1 MKSKLNTLITFF
13 AAALTLGA
21 CGDMNPDAPFP
32 DEEARQSE
40 RKGIGAAQQAVVT
53 GPVTVD
59 ARRSLAVT
67 EKAIVSGFSL
77 RAVLDRLASQSGV
90 TGLTGAELFQQLW
103 DTQNPSPGVTTGP
116 HCNDGPVNGF
126 PYRCRTLDGA
136 QAQNPGA
143 EMDRY
148 VAIGLFNRF
157 DMAPANGAN
166 CGEYRVV
173 FARPSTF
180 RRSLI
185 IFEAVLANPRRD
197 LGLEGCRPVA
207 KFWSDLSANADVT
220 SRKNALVNFYF
231 NGLSGFMPVVH
242 VENYGVLDTGLQTR
256 GQVRTNQFLD
266 DPWLLRE
273 FTLNKA
279 CNPSCSMKF
288 QPVSDKTNPFGEL
301 FSSSSTHALASDFQQ
316 FFPTQVKALAKND
329 INAFNYTVQDRFNTG
344 ESAATFGGPDD
355 YNSQF
360 SPTGTFA
367 NNIQA
372 KLTEINSPL
381 TPAQIVAR
389 AKALSC
395 AGCHQLSNNQP
406 LGGGLTWPSS
416 LGFTHVTEQQTESGQ
431 DGERFMISPALTNV
445 FLPQRKV
452 VLENFMNSANSG
464 NGGSSGSSLTLQS
477 GVAANRCLD
486 VSNAGTTN
494 GTNVQSFECNGTNAQ
509 RWVMTSAGELR
520 SAVASDMCLDVS
532 GGNTADWTN
541 VQLFQCNGSTNQKWT
556 RTAAGELRSALGSNI
571 CLDVELAGTAN
582 GTNVQIF
589 QCNGTKAQ
597 QWFEKPLLPNA
608 KTVKEA
614 TPVPITIR
622 DVRLNGGGN
631 TLVAASPGQS
641 IQLAVDYT
649 ITQSSTCPGCIDQIL
664 IGFQTGPL
672 GCAYDGIPSGSG
684 TSGTGVLNITAP
696 TSPGV
701 YYLRFRYAQAFS
713 CDTSWW
719 TVDATPN
726 DAHNI
731 AVITVQ

>member
-1 MKSKLNTLITFF
+1 MQLKLNRLITRF
-13 AAALTLGA
+13 AAVLLLGA
-21 CGDMNPDAPFP
+21 CGGMDVDAPFS
-32 DEEARQSE
+32 DEAAEQSE
-40 RKGIGAAQQAVVT
+40 RRGIGIAKQSVVT

-67 EKAIVSGFSL
+67 EKAIVSGFTL
-77 RAVLDRLASQSGV
+77 RAVLDKLASQSGV
-90 TGLTGAELFQQLW
+90 TGLTGTQLFRQLW
-103 DTQNPSPGVTTGP
+103 DTQNQSPGVTTGP

-126 PYRCRTLDGA
+126 PYRCRTIDGA
-136 QAQNPGA
+136 QAQNPDT
-143 EMDRY
+143 ELSSY

-157 DMAPANGAN
+157 DLAPVNGAD
-166 CGEYRVV
+166 CGEYRMV
-173 FARPSTF
+173 FARPSSF

-185 IFEAVLANPRRD
+185 IFEAVLANPRPD

-207 KFWSDLSANADVT
+207 KFWSDLSTNTDVT

-242 VENYGVLDTGLQTR
+242 VENYGLLGAGRSTT
-256 GQVRTNQFLD
+256 GQVRTNQFLE

-273 FTLNKA
+273 FKLKKT
-279 CNPSCSMKF
+279 CGTSCSMVF
-288 QPVSDKTNPFGEL
+288 QPVSDKTNPFGRL
-301 FSSSSTHALASDFQQ
+301 FASGSTEPLAAEFQNT
-316 FFPTQVKALAKND
+316 FFPSQVEALAKND
-329 INAFNYTVQDRFNTG
+329 LNAFNYVVPDKFNTG
-344 ESAATFGGPDD
+344 ESAAAFGGPDD
-355 YNSQF
+355 YNGQF
-360 SPTGTFA
+360 SSTGTFA

-372 KLTEINSPL
+372 KLTQLNSPL

-416 LGFTHVTEQQTESGQ
+416 LGFTHVSEQVQSGPE
-431 DGERFMISPALTNV
+431 GERFTISPALTDV
-445 FLPQRKV
+445 FLPQRKA
-452 VLENFMNSANSG
+452 VLENFMNSDNSG
-464 NGGSSGSSLTLQS
+464 NSGSSGTSLTLQS

-486 VSNAGTTN
+486 VANAGTAN
-494 GTNVQSFECNGTNAQ
+494 GTNVQIHECNGTNAQ

-520 SAVASDMCLDVS
+520 SAVASNMCLDVS

-541 VQLFQCNGSTNQKWT
+541 VQILQCSGTNAQKWT

-571 CLDVELAGTAN
+571 CLDVKLAGTAN

-597 QWFEKPLLPNA
+597 QWFEKPVLPN
-608 KTVKEA
+608 VKAA
-614 TPVPITIR
+614 TTSVPITIR

-631 TLVAASPGQS
+631 ALVAASRGQA
-641 IQLAVDYT
+641 IQVAVDYT

-672 GCAYDGIPSGSG
+672 GCVYDGIPSGSG

-713 CDTSWW
+713 CDTNWW
-719 TVDATPN
+719 TVDGAPT